1 MSAVLERDRKRQR
14 KAKRLRGIEPLER
27 RDVVGEWLVGLA
39 GVGLAATAEAQ
50 RWDSEPIAEGS
61 SATVELGTSVDRGL
75 ACIVSDSPRSRITA
89 PDFQVSQ
96 LTNPQAANDTASD
109 GTLPAQRGFTTA
121 DVSAFEQWDTL
132 SFSGPGGLP
141 SSQGSDAGISP
152 PIFAPPAAD
161 LGATPNAAPGFARA
175 AGSAGN
181 PAAGSGG
188 SGTRA
193 ADSGRHAQA
202 AATELTTTQLATRAQ
217 PLATQ
222 PTATTSATVS
232 QGSTFHAVEGEPFSG
247 IFASSLAPRRQRRVV
262 PGHGQLGRRRQFK
275 RYGNPRWQCQRP

>member
-75 ACIVSDSPRSRITA
+75 ACIVSDSPRSPITA

-96 LTNPQAANDTASD
+96 STNPQAANDTASD

-121 DVSAFEQWDTL
+121 DVSAFEQLGYAQLFRPGWIAF
-132 SFSGPGGLP
+132 FSRLGCRNLTPDLR
-141 SSQGSDAGISP
+141 
-152 PIFAPPAAD
+152 PA
-161 LGATPNAAPGFARA
+161 
-175 AGSAGN
+175 
-181 PAAGSGG
+181 
-188 SGTRA
+188 
-193 ADSGRHAQA
+193 
-202 AATELTTTQLATRAQ
+202 
-217 PLATQ
+217 
-222 PTATTSATVS
+222 
-232 QGSTFHAVEGEPFSG
+232 
-247 IFASSLAPRRQRRVV
+247 RRR
-262 PGHGQLGRRRQFK
+262 LGRDAERRA
-275 RYGNPRWQCQRP
+275 RVWACRRLRR